1 MQRALVAASA
11 MEVVSQRCP
20 LQLAASLQTVHRSR
34 SLVQR
39 SARSPANGGRGGA
52 AGAAAVRAAAA
63 GAAAAA
69 AGGQRCACSAAAQGG
84 SGVAAPGEAARRVDR
99 LFGSGPALC
108 LERAVGEKHGID
120 QNLWDSCHFR
130 AQVYP
135 DLPLATTWRDLL
147 RRTVQTAGRQP
158 EAGGVEPPAKVCPAE
173 RWTVRTVA
181 AQLRSRDQLRAM
193 MLSAAGV
200 DAAGDPKPGVQP
212 ADALLFV
219 SGSHPARRLPGASKW
234 LQDSFDLLLLASAMR
249 EEGYL
254 PPALSLWAVE
264 NPQLAPVARL
274 RRKVDAGAEVVITQP
289 PLLWERT
296 ARWAEEADRSLVS
309 SNVKVVL
316 GLPIVPSI
324 GNLDFWLRLCGV
336 RHMPEAQAL
345 LRTFPQL
352 GGAEGG
358 GDSQP
363 SKEEHAAA
371 VRQWNA
377 DLIKKS
383 LELPGISGL
392 HVMPLTKS
400 ARQLTLDFLADGTL
414 PSSLGRADAANP

>member
-1 MQRALVAASA
+1 M
-11 MEVVSQRCP
+11 P
-20 LQLAASLQTVHRSR
+20 
-34 SLVQR
+34 
-39 SARSPANGGRGGA
+39 
-52 AGAAAVRAAAA
+52 
-63 GAAAAA
+63 
-69 AGGQRCACSAAAQGG
+69 
-84 SGVAAPGEAARRVDR
+84 APGEAARRVDQ
-99 LFGSGPALC
+99 LFSGGPALC
-108 LERAVGEKHGID
+108 LERAVGEKHGVD
-120 QNLWDSCHFR
+120 RNLWDSCHFR

-135 DLPLATTWRDLL
+135 DLPLASTWRDLL
-147 RRTVQTAGRQP
+147 RRTVQTVGRQP
-158 EAGGVEPPAKVCPAE
+158 DADWVEPPAKACPAE

-200 DAAGDPKPGVQP
+200 DAAGDPKPGVCP

-254 PPALSLWAVE
+254 PPSLSLWAVE
-264 NPQLAPVARL
+264 NPMLAPVARL
-274 RRKVDAGAEVVITQP
+274 RQKADAGAEVVLTQP

-296 ARWAEEADRSLVS
+296 ARWAEEADRSLLS

-316 GLPIVPSI
+316 GLPIVPSA

-352 GGAEGG
+352 GPAEGG
-358 GDSQP
+358 EQQR

-383 LELPGISGL
+383 LSLPGISGL

-400 ARQLTLDFLADGTL
+400 ARQLALDFLADGTL
-414 PSSLGRADAANP
+414 PSSTGSTGSAAA